1 MYRSFNK
8 TVPFLLSSAQFDLS
22 RQPVCPSAAPAC
34 GLLETEGASD
44 AAGGDEMFP
53 GRTERA
59 FSPSALSGLLYR
71 LPT

>member
-1 MYRSFNK
+1 MDRSFNK

-22 RQPVCPSAAPAC
+22 RQPVCPSAASAC
-34 GLLETEGASD
+34 GEGASV